1 MIPPSKSSAVLS
13 LAPGAQFVLV
23 DGVISRWDS
32 PDIPQPTAQEID
44 AEFQRLTAEYP
55 TKVAARAAAVAAA
68 RATIA
73 AGAPPNTLQGLRDRV
88 AAIETLL
95 GLRG

>member
-1 MIPPSKSSAVLS
+1 MKKPKKIDAILS
-13 LAPGAQFVLV
+13 LRPGAQCVLV
-23 DGVISRWDS
+23 ADTVTRWDS